1 MRLDYGTILCPEPI
15 TLSIGTLRNP
25 TLREIGK
32 LKFDRFGYYEFLIK
46 MTPELF
52 FKKVNG
58 EDGKAQWESLSEE
71 DRDKI
76 TIYDVIVDD
85 EKLIH
90 SYTEIFNFFFVE
102 QVVFK
107 EGFFILLK
115 EDISEEDEFNTDNIR
130 GVIAKDNISQVFELL
145 QQICCIYE
153 REEDLSNIKFKNGLA
168 KKLYEKML
176 KANKKSKEEKKADV
190 NMTLPNIIS
199 SVSNKHSSITPINV
213 WDLTVFQLLDSFN
226 RMQINTI
233 YDIDATRVSVWG
245 DEKKTFDVS
254 LWYKNEYDK

>member
-52 FKKVNG
+52 FNKVKG
-58 EDGKAQWESLSEE
+58 EDGKAYWESLSEE